1 MEERKGLRGEKKRRN
16 TVKKKQNERWRNSGK
31 GRWKATDRQREIEI
45 GKREGKMARRGRWGE
60 GGDD

>member
-45 GKREGKMARRGRWGE
+45 GKREGKMARRGR
-60 GGDD
+60 